1 MKYITLIIGLFVVG
15 CSNQDAEIKNLTD
28 AYTKLQTENT
38 RIHEGLK
45 SLREEYR
52 RLVAVGN
59 DTWVYAHLKVEMTYS
74 DDNPLPKYSVV
85 YRDLYRQD
93 AAMGKDLESALESVA
108 ASMKLPMRF
117 NANGRPAPE
126 RLSPPFTK
134 YKMPRYGFSLP
145 LFLSDIGDE
154 GWELTGTTTYSIS
167 KRRFNKTTIFENFYF
182 KRSSTYDPR
191 VKERN

>member
-59 DTWVYAHLKVEMTYS
+59 PETLELMNIGLKARIKRLEMIIE
-74 DDNPLPKYSVV
+74 
-85 YRDLYRQD
+85 
-93 AAMGKDLESALESVA
+93 GLEQKIEKLEED
-108 ASMKLPMRF
+108 K
-117 NANGRPAPE
+117 
-126 RLSPPFTK
+126 
-134 YKMPRYGFSLP
+134 
-145 LFLSDIGDE
+145 
-154 GWELTGTTTYSIS
+154 
-167 KRRFNKTTIFENFYF
+167 
-182 KRSSTYDPR
+182 
-191 VKERN
+191 